1 MHFTRYTITAAAF
14 FFLGLLAGS
23 AFGQSGSTLD
33 ITKPKEYEERVLQ
46 SEREDKKFTT
56 VRRFFQNTGTH
67 YNYFFNANNKL
78 NEVIEKAKASFKDD
92 YSLLLPFYNYSL
104 DATAADSIQLDSVS
118 YKSQSGIALHDL
130 RNDWIDN
137 LYLLWGASYYLR
149 KEFDS
154 AYLMFQY
161 INFAFAEKEKDG
173 YYKTIGSSRDG
184 NSALSIASKEKNS
197 LTRKI
202 FTQPPSR
209 NDAFIWQIRN
219 FLAQDQFA
227 EAASLI
233 VTLRNDPVFPK
244 RLHSDLEEVQAF
256 WFYKQSMWD
265 SAAAH
270 LEKALDNASNKQER
284 ARWEYLLAQLYEL
297 SGNYDE
303 SEKYF
308 SKAIGHTT
316 DPILEVYARL
326 SSIRVN
332 KDGGENYID
341 KNIAELLRM
350 AKRDKYTDYRD
361 IIYYMA
367 AQMELERNNVE
378 GALPLLLKS
387 TQVASNNPSQRNKAF
402 LQLAELAYAKKQ
414 YRQAYNFYDS
424 IRIDDPALKNPET
437 IESRKEML
445 GKVSFNLEVIERQ
458 DSLQRIAALPEDERE
473 DFVKKLVRQIRKQQ
487 GLKDESFTTGSSL
500 PPVVAPTLFG
510 SNDARGE
517 WYFYNNNSRQ
527 KGLTDFKS
535 RWGNRPNTDNWR
547 RSSAIAAGLQNRNM
561 LPSGGPATAQGG
573 SDQSGPQEATYDGL
587 YSKLPLTPEL
597 MKQSN
602 DSVKAAMFILGKAY
616 IQEIEDCAEGVETME
631 GLRQRFPEFDPMD
644 EVLFNL
650 YYCYQKNG
658 DAAKAAAIKK
668 LMSEKFGNSNYTTIV
683 TTGKNPQTKAGNTEA
698 TKTYERIYD
707 LFIEGQFSTA
717 VAEKK
722 KADQQYG
729 NNYWTPQLLYI
740 ESVYYVRERNDS
752 TAIGILNT
760 IINRFGDHALA
771 EKARNLIDVLGRRKQ
786 IEEEL
791 RNLVITRPV
800 ETPRKPVVTEPV
812 TQPPPKTERPVVK
825 DTLAAKIE
833 KDTKVNLPAA
843 ADSIKSIAQ
852 PQVKLPEIKPADKD
866 TTAAT
871 PDSILTKTPVQ
882 QDSLTT
888 APPVVLPDTPKD
900 TVAAKTDPAPAREEA
915 RPGEFYFAPDVP
927 YYVVLVLNKVDRIFV
942 TEARNAFARYNR
954 DSYAANKLETELSDL
969 DDDNKLLLISSFKT
983 AEEAIDYINRTKPRT
998 ATEIIPWLRGGKYT
1012 YSIISAHSLDVLK
1025 EKKNLDEYSKQLNQ
1039 RWPGQF

>member
-1 MHFTRYTITAAAF
+1 MHFTRNTITAALF
-14 FFLGLLAGS
+14 FVFSLLADS
-23 AFGQSGSTLD
+23 AFGQLGTTLN

-78 NEVIEKAKASFKDD
+78 NEVLEKAKVAFKED
-92 YSLLLPFYNYSL
+92 YSVLLPFYNYSL

-137 LYLLWGASYYLR
+137 LYLLWGAAYYFR

-161 INFAFAEKEKDG
+161 INYAFAEKEKDG

-184 NSALSIASKEKNS
+184 NSALSIATKEKTS

-219 FLAQDQFA
+219 YLAQDQFA

-244 RLHSDLEEVQAF
+244 RLNNDLEEVQAF

-265 SAAAH
+265 SAAVH
-270 LEKALDNASNKQER
+270 LEKALGNAGNKQER

-297 SGNYDE
+297 SGNYSE
-303 SEKYF
+303 SEKFF
-308 SKAIGHTT
+308 SKAIRNTT

-350 AKRDKYTDYRD
+350 AKRDKYVDYRD

-367 AQMELERNNVE
+367 AQMELERNNVD

-387 TQVASNNPSQRNKAF
+387 TQVASNNLSQRNKAF
-402 LQLAELAYAKKQ
+402 LQLAELAFAKKQ
-414 YRQAYNFYDS
+414 YRLSYNFYDS
-424 IRIDDPALKNPET
+424 IRLDDPELKNPET

-445 GKVSFNLEVIERQ
+445 GKVAASIEVIERQ
-458 DSLQRIAALPEDERE
+458 DSLQRVAALPEDERQ
-473 DFVKKLVRQIRKQQ
+473 DYVKKLVKQLRKQQ
-487 GLKDESFTTGSSL
+487 GLKDEGFTTGSSL

-510 SNDARGE
+510 SNDTKGE
-517 WYFYNNNSRQ
+517 WYFYNANSRQ
-527 KGLTDFKS
+527 KGATDFKS
-535 RWGNRPNTDNWR
+535 KWGNRPNTDNWR
-547 RSSAIAAGLQNRNM
+547 RSAVVAAGLQTRNM
-561 LPSGGPATAQGG
+561 PSGGPLLAQGS
-573 SDQSGPQEATYDGL
+573 SDQTGPQEITFDGL
-587 YSKLPLTPEL
+587 YSKLPLTPES
-597 MKQSN
+597 MKLSN

-616 IQEIEDCAEGVETME
+616 IQEIEDCTAGVETLE

-658 DAAKAAAIKK
+658 DAGKAAAIKK
-668 LMSEKFGNSNYTTIV
+668 LMSEKFSNSNLTTIV
-683 TTGKNPQTKAGNTEA
+683 TTGKNPQSNTGNTEA

-707 LFIEGQFSTA
+707 LFIEGQFATA
-717 VAEKK
+717 VEEKK

-729 NNYWTPQLLYI
+729 TNYWTPQLLYI
-740 ESVYYVRERNDS
+740 ESVYYIRERKDS
-752 TAIGILNT
+752 SAINILNT
-760 IINRFGDHALA
+760 IISRFSDNPLA
-771 EKARNLIDVLGRRKQ
+771 EKAQNLIDVLARRSQ

-800 ETPRKPVVTEPV
+800 EEPRKPVSNEPV
-812 TQPPPKTERPVVK
+812 TQPTPQVNRTAVK
-825 DTLAAKIE
+825 DSMAAKINT
-833 KDTKVNLPAA
+833 DTKVNIPGQ
-843 ADSIKSIAQ
+843 ADSVRKGNLPTITQPPLTVTKDSTVAKPDTIATA
-852 PQVKLPEIKPADKD
+852 LPVNEPEKKD
-866 TTAAT
+866 TIAKMTE
-871 PDSILTKTPVQ
+871 
-882 QDSLTT
+882 
-888 APPVVLPDTPKD
+888 PVVAKEVPK
-900 TVAAKTDPAPAREEA
+900 A
-915 RPGEFYFAPDVP
+915 GEFFFAPDVP
-927 YYVVLVLNKVDRIFV
+927 YLVVLVLNKVDRVFV

-954 DSYAANKLETELSDL
+954 ENFAAGKLETDLSDL
-969 DDDNKLLLISSFKT
+969 DDENRLLLISSFKT
-983 AEEAIDYINRTKPRT
+983 AQEAIEYINRTKPRT
-998 ATEIIPWLRGGKYT
+998 ATEIIPWLRGGKYS
-1012 YSIISAHSLDVLK
+1012 YSIITAHSLDLLK
-1025 EKKNLDEYSKQLNQ
+1025 EKKNLEEYNKQLKQ
-1039 RWPGQF
+1039 RWPDQF